1 MRTGG
6 IRPWTR
12 FAALALLFTAAL
24 IASSVARADDPSSLR
39 SEAERLR
46 AQSTGLAAQAHTA
59 LLELYALE
67 TRLAGAEA
75 RLAALRSKQARLED
89 EEASARRDLA
99 IARSSLQAA
108 ERGLAR
114 RLQTLYVE
122 GEVDPLAV
130 LLGAES
136 LDEALSALEGL
147 GRVADQDVSILSQVR
162 RARGQLKRSLQS
174 LKERQA
180 ALEDVVDKAAAE
192 RAALA
197 GARAERAGYLA
208 GLEQQQALN
217 AAAIARL
224 TDQAAAAERKGAE
237 ETTGDPAPTPVSEPP
252 APAPTGP
259 PAAGTRMTVS
269 STGYCLRG
277 RTSTGIPTGWG
288 VVAVDPSVIPLGTRM
303 TIPGYGEGV
312 AADTGS
318 AVRGAMI
325 DVWFPTCSQAL
336 EWGRKT
342 ITITIH

>member
-1 MRTGG
+1 M
-6 IRPWTR
+6 
-12 FAALALLFTAAL
+12 AALV
-24 IASSVARADDPSSLR
+24 ASSAARADDPAFLR
-39 SEAERLR
+39 NEAEKLR
-46 AQSTGLAAQAHTA
+46 AQSNGLAAQAHTV

-67 TRLAGAEA
+67 TQLAGAEA
-75 RLAALRSKQARLED
+75 RLAALRSKQAELED
-89 EEASARRDLA
+89 EEASARRQLA
-99 IARSSLQAA
+99 VARSAMQAA
-108 ERGLAR
+108 EHGLAR

-147 GRVADQDVSILSQVR
+147 GRVADLDVSLLSQVR
-162 RARGQLKRSLQS
+162 RARADHKKSLKT

-180 ALEDVVDKAAAE
+180 ELQEVVDDAAAQ

-197 GARAERAGYLA
+197 GARAERAAYLA
-208 GLEQQQALN
+208 GLERQQALN
-217 AAAIARL
+217 DAAIARL
-224 TDQAAAAERKGAE
+224 TGQAAAAGRKGSTEASGASGAA
-237 ETTGDPAPTPVSEPP
+237 TPTPVSAP

-259 PAAGTRMTVS
+259 PAPGTQMTVS

-288 VVAVDPSVIPLGTRM
+288 VVAVDPAVIPLGTRM

-325 DVWFPTCSQAL
+325 DVWFPSCSQAL

-342 ITITIH
+342 VTITIH